1 MMAKNYN
8 IYIDVSKKLKVL
20 SDPKRLQ
27 IVDMLSC
34 GELCACQILE
44 KFDITQP
51 TLSADMKKLE
61 DCQIV
66 ISRRDGKNVFYS
78 LNLDTLNEIE
88 ASLEEI
94 FKDSPDC
101 ICNEKGK
108 IRF

>member
-1 MMAKNYN
+1 MMAKSYN
-8 IYIDVSKKLKVL
+8 IYIDISKKLKVL

-27 IVDMLSC
+27 IV
-34 GELCACQILE
+34 
-44 KFDITQP
+44 
-51 TLSADMKKLE
+51 DMKKLE

-101 ICNEKGK
+101 ICHKKGK
-108 IRF
+108 IRL